1 MQGNEG
7 RSVDQMLDW
16 GAEGG
21 MSFFTKFLPLYL
33 QIYSGPFTSIGDLE
47 ARYDEQRGMNL
58 ARLATVRD
66 TLSKALEE
74 AQTQQYTQQNCAI
87 RLPAVWSGGAAS
99 VTAHRMMV
107 EQVRLAGKD
116 IQAARAA
123 VSALTAF
130 IDAARSAVLGKAVT
144 VRNVADFDG
153 DNPRLEIDGRSPD
166 DVQEMIDIRNA
177 TQWISNSQARD
188 VSRWFPARNLDTGS
202 NEADSGRNPVD
213 KEGSLGHTTR
223 VVVNYWLD
231 NVFKPAVEGKLTIFA
246 TVCDQAD
253 GDINRAYRY
262 VTDALNAVHDTR
274 YPRPADARPTQPG
287 PSPSGPGPAPSAPRS
302 SPLPTPVPSPA
313 IAAASVEETMPS
325 GVIDPG
331 SLVRTAQSV
340 ASVASG
346 LASTVSQPLA
356 QGLSALSAQIQQGID
371 GLLSGHTASA
381 GTSPGTTGQPVAE
394 FDIAG
399 KRVKVEQAENG
410 GLELVLSDS
419 NGPGK
424 SYTLELD
431 EHGVPVITTD
441 DRGAPSGSS
450 SPDYTPDEQ
459 KPPANSGDASGS
471 AAARP
476 ESHTIVPP
484 ASRSIAPP
492 APGNAVPSAPQPKQG
507 ADGRDVTVTTPKQP
521 AHQSGSGAEL
531 AEAGPL

>member
-1 MQGNEG
+1 
-7 RSVDQMLDW
+7 
-16 GAEGG
+16 
-21 MSFFTKFLPLYL
+21 
-33 QIYSGPFTSIGDLE
+33 
-47 ARYDEQRGMNL
+47 
-58 ARLATVRD
+58 
-66 TLSKALEE
+66 
-74 AQTQQYTQQNCAI
+74 
-87 RLPAVWSGGAAS
+87 
-99 VTAHRMMV
+99 
-107 EQVRLAGKD
+107 
-116 IQAARAA
+116 
-123 VSALTAF
+123 
-130 IDAARSAVLGKAVT
+130 
-144 VRNVADFDG
+144 
-153 DNPRLEIDGRSPD
+153 
-166 DVQEMIDIRNA
+166 
-177 TQWISNSQARD
+177 
-188 VSRWFPARNLDTGS
+188 
-202 NEADSGRNPVD
+202 
-213 KEGSLGHTTR
+213 
-223 VVVNYWLD
+223 
-231 NVFKPAVEGKLTIFA
+231 
-246 TVCDQAD
+246 
-253 GDINRAYRY
+253 
-262 VTDALNAVHDTR
+262 
-274 YPRPADARPTQPG
+274 
-287 PSPSGPGPAPSAPRS
+287 
-302 SPLPTPVPSPA
+302 
-313 IAAASVEETMPS
+313 MPS